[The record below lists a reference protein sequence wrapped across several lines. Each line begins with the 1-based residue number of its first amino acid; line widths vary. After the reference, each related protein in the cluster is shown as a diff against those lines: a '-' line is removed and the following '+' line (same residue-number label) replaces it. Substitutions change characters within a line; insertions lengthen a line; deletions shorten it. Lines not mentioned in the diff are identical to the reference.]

1 MKARI
6 FIALAAAF
14 LVAADDE
21 AVTKERKL
29 FKGEWELVAATSD
42 GQKLEK
48 AMIGDQ
54 TAVFD
59 GMSYKQ
65 LTDDKVVEEGDF
77 EIDPKADPKTIDFVI
92 KEGPDKGKRQLGLY
106 KLDGK
111 TLTLSLARPGDK
123 ERPKTLE
130 SKPGSNVSLLVF
142 EREEDEKEKKDKD
155 K

>member
-1 MKARI
+1 VKARI

-29 FKGEWELVAATSD
+29 FKGQWELVAATSD

-48 AMIGDQ
+48 AMLGDQ

-92 KEGPDKGKRQLGLY
+92 KKGPDEGKRQLGLY
-106 KLDGK
+106 KFDGK

-130 SKPGSNVSLLVF
+130 SKPGSTVALLVF
-142 EREEDEKEKKDKD
+142 EREEDEKGKKDKD